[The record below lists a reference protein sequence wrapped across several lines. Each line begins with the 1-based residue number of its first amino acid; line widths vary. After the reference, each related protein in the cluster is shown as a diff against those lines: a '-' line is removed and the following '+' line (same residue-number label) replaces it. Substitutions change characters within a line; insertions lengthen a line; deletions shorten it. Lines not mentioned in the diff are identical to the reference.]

1 MVVSSM
7 YMRSERT
14 KLYNT
19 STIMKQSLL
28 LGENFE
34 CFILTHEV
42 KHSLLNTTLFIHIKS
57 IISPSS
63 DKCNNFKITI
73 ENTKIRLVSK

>member
-1 MVVSSM
+1 MVVSSI

-42 KHSLLNTTLFIHIKS
+42 KHSLLNTNPLFIHIKS

-63 DKCNNFKITI
+63 EKCNNYHRKY
-73 ENTKIRLVSK
+73 